1 MQFSPQIF
9 IRKEINWC
17 LNIFKERYN
26 LDTNFFSFIHFHT
39 SFSCGDIRVKVYL
52 GLEIPRDFQL
62 FLVYNSCDLAPR
74 RSGVTYRGQR
84 SESHP
89 GKLNV
94 KNGPPLSLSFF
105 GFQKVVFLVI
115 NGFSIAIH
123 TDSPSCLKIFCEY
136 WLVGPFRQSFSF
148 LKLAMLVPRRELFPF
163 LALQPFLLLRSS
175 YAALEN

>member
-1 MQFSPQIF
+1 V
-9 IRKEINWC
+9 E
-17 LNIFKERYN
+17 
-26 LDTNFFSFIHFHT
+26 
-39 SFSCGDIRVKVYL
+39 VYL

-148 LKLAMLVPRRELFPF
+148 LKT
-163 LALQPFLLLRSS
+163 S
-175 YAALEN
+175 YASATTGTFSIFGATTFPSPAQLLCGFGKLDNCCGFCQTLVICNLYL